1 MSPVSRLPTTPLL
14 LAGLTPNEHSSADH
28 LRRGHISKQ
37 GSPWLRWV
45 MVEAAIHAL
54 RDPELREFFA
64 RIAGRRGSKIARV
77 AVARRLLALA
87 YYVLHSENGCR
98 SYPVNPTTRVE
109 ARSSVVMA
117 SADGRW

>member
-1 MSPVSRLPTTPLL
+1 MPYSVSHSYRPLVNAPIDAMKERASAPVVRGCGRGLGCLPFPVSRPPLL

-54 RDPELREFFA
+54 RDPELREFF
-64 RIAGRRGSKIARV
+64 
-77 AVARRLLALA
+77 
-87 YYVLHSENGCR
+87 
-98 SYPVNPTTRVE
+98 
-109 ARSSVVMA
+109 
-117 SADGRW
+117 